1 MLTRRE
7 MIRRGFFAPALLA
20 AAKGVAAQDVNDIVL
35 NPSPAVVPFT
45 RRLKI
50 PRPHLPLNR
59 PGATALEMAKAQSIF
74 EQSVAEGRFKHDA
87 YPPAA
92 PATTTKW

>member
-7 MIRRGFFAPALLA
+7 MIRRGFFAPAILA
-20 AAKGVAAQDVNDIVL
+20 AAKGVAAQDVSDIVL

-50 PRPHLPLNR
+50 PRPHLPLGLARRRSRWQKRN
-59 PGATALEMAKAQSIF
+59 
-74 EQSVAEGRFKHDA
+74 
-87 YPPAA
+87 
-92 PATTTKW
+92 